1 MKNDRIKN
9 ALKLVDQIEKTRSKN
24 NKNWMDLLR
33 ISLKFNFK
41 KTSKVLEQICKLDSN
56 IHKLAK
62 KINKLKDK

>member
-41 KTSKVLEQICKLDSN
+41 NV
-56 IHKLAK
+56 
-62 KINKLKDK
+62 